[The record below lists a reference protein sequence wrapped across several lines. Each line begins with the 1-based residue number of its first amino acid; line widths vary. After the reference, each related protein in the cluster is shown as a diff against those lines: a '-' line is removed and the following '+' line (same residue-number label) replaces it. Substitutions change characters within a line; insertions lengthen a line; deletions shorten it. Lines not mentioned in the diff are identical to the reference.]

1 MRKNLLKIKNFTES
15 SVSAHF
21 SRKTVDFVENVMAP
35 VIELVCVTCSQW
47 NRCASELIP
56 SMLYNTI
63 PCHFCDLM

>member
-35 VIELVCVTCSQW
+35 VIELACVTCSHIVESL
-47 NRCASELIP
+47 C
-56 SMLYNTI
+56 
-63 PCHFCDLM
+63 F